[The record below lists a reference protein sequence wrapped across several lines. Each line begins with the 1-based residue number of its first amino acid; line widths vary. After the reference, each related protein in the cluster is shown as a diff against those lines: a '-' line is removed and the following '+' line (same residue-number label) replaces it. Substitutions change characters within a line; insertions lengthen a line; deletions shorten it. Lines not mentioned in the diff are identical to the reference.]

1 MDTRD
6 YFAGQA
12 LNALIK
18 NDENHPGGKDI
29 KKIVSLA
36 YRIADAMLEE
46 RELFPQ
52 KDIGGHKS
60 ENEQATFGR
69 GK

>member
-18 NDENHPGGKDI
+18 KDEDQPGGKDI
-29 KKIVSLA
+29 KK
-36 YRIADAMLEE
+36 
-46 RELFPQ
+46 
-52 KDIGGHKS
+52 
-60 ENEQATFGR
+60 
-69 GK
+69 